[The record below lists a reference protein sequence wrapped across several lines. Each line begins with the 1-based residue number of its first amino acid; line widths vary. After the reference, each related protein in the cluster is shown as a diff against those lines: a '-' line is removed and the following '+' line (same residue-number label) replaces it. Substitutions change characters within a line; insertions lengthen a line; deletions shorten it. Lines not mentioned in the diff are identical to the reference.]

1 MLKKIRLTSG
11 WRASLKTPSLKLPD
25 SVRPHVNDRRWIFL
39 YSVNSRICGQFEP
52 FRDFFLEPCSSHRP
66 NVSFWNWNSVTQGI
80 YGQVHPDEILV
91 AHFLAT
97 TEIPSSLALCYYSVP
112 QLHEHLNENNYTW
125 GAFFWENPNAG
136 FRIQKRILRVFLGKS
151 KNGSWIHKNSG
162 WILRIK
168 YISGFLK
175 FTIWAFFWE
184 RIWKKYFWQAVF
196 QKEKLY
202 ASEAV
207 HIWHSN

>member
-1 MLKKIRLTSG
+1 MIVSG
-11 WRASLKTPSLKLPD
+11 L
-25 SVRPHVNDRRWIFL
+25 IFL

-52 FRDFFLEPCSSHRP
+52 FRDFFLEPWSSNRP

-112 QLHEHLNENNYTW
+112 QLHEHLNENIYTW
-125 GAFFWENPNAG
+125 GALFWENPNAS
-136 FRIQKRILRVFLGKS
+136 FRIQKRILRFFLGKS

-162 WILRIK
+162 WIRIFEIHNLSVFLGK
-168 YISGFLK
+168 DLKKVFLTSGFSK
-175 FTIWAFFWE
+175 RKIV
-184 RIWKKYFWQAVF
+184 RIRSRTCMTF
-196 QKEKLY
+196 
-202 ASEAV
+202 
-207 HIWHSN
+207 